1 MGYPGNKGNDG
12 VYHSIINQIPP
23 HKYYVELFLGSGQI
37 MRKKLP
43 APRGST
49 GVEINA
55 DVIKAQDWTELQKA
69 YRIQIHNSDAIA
81 YVETI
86 LKTAQSTMPE
96 TFMYLDPPYPISSR
110 RNMNDL
116 YEHEL
121 NDRDH
126 IRLLKALRKL
136 RCSIAISTY
145 ENPIYKKLLHD
156 WRVVKFK
163 TQTHRGTATEL
174 LYMNYP
180 EPTQLHDYRYLGKD
194 FTDRQRIKRKIDR
207 HVQRLMK
214 LPSLERAAICNAIF
228 KNNSDI
234 I

>member
-23 HKYYVELFLGSGQI
+23 HKRYVELFLGSGQI

-43 APRGST
+43 APLMNI
-49 GVEINA
+49 GVEINPE
-55 DVIKAQDWTELQKA
+55 VIKSQNWEPYEKLDAFQILQG
-69 YRIQIHNSDAIA
+69 DALKF
-81 YVETI
+81 VEG
-86 LKTAQSTMPE
+86 LTAQKWNKE
-96 TFMYLDPPYPISSR
+96 TFMYLDPPYPIGSR

-126 IRLLKALRKL
+126 VRLLKALRKL
-136 RCSIAISTY
+136 NCSIAISTY

-163 TQTHRGTATEL
+163 TQTHRGTATEF
-174 LYMNYP
+174 LYMNYA
-180 EPTQLHDYRYLGKD
+180 EPSQLHDYRYLGKD

-214 LPSLERAAICNAIF
+214 LPPLERAAICNAIF
-228 KNNSDI
+228 KSNADI